1 MEAMESSLTLPA
13 SMMSTETVSM
23 WSGLLATLGTVL
35 VSSVFTMLQLA
46 ATYLSEI
53 RERPRISSLMF
64 SNVVFISVKIAP
76 CPEETQ
82 LAGSGVRCCLGG
94 D

>member
-23 WSGLLATLGTVL
+23 WSGLLATLGTVF
-35 VSSVFTMLQLA
+35 VSSVFIMLQLV
-46 ATYLSEI
+46 ATYLSGI
-53 RERPRISSLMF
+53 QERSRISSLMF
-64 SNVVFISVKIAP
+64 SNVVFISVKIAT

-82 LAGSGVRCCLGG
+82 LTGLGVRCCLGG